1 MLMTWGTGWIV
12 GLFGVFKKKKE
23 KGGKKET
30 QFKRLMKKENI
41 YTYLKSETYLGWKAE
56 QLEKG

>member
-12 GLFGVFKKKKE
+12 GLLGVFKKKKR
-23 KGGKKET
+23 KKEI

-41 YTYLKSETYLGWKAE
+41 YTYLKSETYLGWKVE